1 MHLELSCGCGFA
13 QPSLQTT
20 LCRRELLAGG
30 CGLLMMRAYALGQ
43 GAGTQVIL
51 FLPWTLLLG
60 RPEALTR
67 DLLMSLAWVINLA
80 LAEWLIGKPAAKPA
94 TAHS

>member
-1 MHLELSCGCGFA
+1 
-13 QPSLQTT
+13 
-20 LCRRELLAGG
+20 
-30 CGLLMMRAYALGQ
+30 
-43 GAGTQVIL
+43 VIL
-51 FLPWTLLLG
+51 FLLWTFLLG
-60 RPEALTR
+60 KPEGLTR